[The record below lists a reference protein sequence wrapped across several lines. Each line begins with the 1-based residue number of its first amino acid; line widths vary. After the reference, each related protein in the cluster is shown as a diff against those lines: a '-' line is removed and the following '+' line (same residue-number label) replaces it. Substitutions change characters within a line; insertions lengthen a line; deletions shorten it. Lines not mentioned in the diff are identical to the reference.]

1 MAIEGPFGFING
13 WNSKASAVTLPEN
26 SMADAQNINIVY
38 GDIVKRSGSAA
49 INSSAISG
57 TPAVHG
63 LADWQTNAGQRYMV
77 ATAGTKI
84 FQTADLGSTLNDI
97 TGAASITSGAN
108 NLHTF
113 ASLNN
118 LLLICGGTTPDTP
131 LQWSGTGNV
140 ASLAGSPPVGNLVA
154 VANNFAFISGVAATP
169 SRVFW
174 SNVIDPGTWPS
185 TSYVDFRISDG
196 DKITAICEM
205 NQNLVIFKR
214 RYIGQLWTIPPSGV
228 TSPTLGPLTQII
240 PNMGCPGPLCVDKL
254 DDGRLVFI
262 GTNAHIYIFDG
273 SSLMDISDGQ
283 PPAGSIQPTL
293 DAINMSR
300 LQYASIKFYPGRRE
314 IWVSVTEGTGSTNN
328 AIYVYSLTYGCWE
341 SKFVGIAAN
350 VMASSIDTRTT
361 PSHPI
366 ILLTGNYGGFVYEQD
381 KGSSNAEDTNGVI
394 DGWGTVILK
403 NALDSRQFLIQ
414 ALLLPIEANGNS
426 FLELNYGFNSYT
438 TTTNTTLIS
447 QNNGGALLD
456 SFVLDTDSLAGNNTL
471 YQTPTIGEVGREFTT
486 TIQFRNRNAAQP
498 FTVHPF
504 FVSDQVIV

>member
-1 MAIEGPFGFING
+1 MNG
-13 WNSKASAVTLPEN
+13 WNSKASAITLPDN

-38 GDIVKRSGSAA
+38 GDIVKRLGSLS

-63 LADWQTNAGQRYMV
+63 LSDWQTNAGQRYLIV
-77 ATAGTKI
+77 TAGTKV
-84 FQTADLGSTLNDI
+84 FQTADLGPTLTDI
-97 TGAASITSGAN
+97 TGAATITSGAN

-140 ASLAGSPPVGNLVA
+140 ASLAGSPPIGNLVA

-196 DKITAICEM
+196 DKVTALCEM
-205 NQNLVIFKR
+205 DQNLVIFKR
-214 RYIGQLWTIPPSGV
+214 RCIGLLWTIPPSAA
-228 TSPTLGPLTQII
+228 TTPTLGPLTQVI

-254 DDGRLVFI
+254 DDGRIVFL
-262 GTNAHIYIFDG
+262 GTNAHVYIFDG
-273 SSLMDISDGQ
+273 TNLEDISDPE
-283 PPAGSIQPTL
+283 PPNGSIQPTL
-293 DAINMSR
+293 DAINISR
-300 LQYASIKFYPGRRE
+300 IQYASVKFYPGRRE
-314 IWVSVTEGTGSTNN
+314 VWVSVSEGASSTNN
-328 AIYVYSLTYGCWE
+328 AIYVYSLAYECWE

-350 VMASSIDTRTT
+350 VMVSSIDTRAT

-366 ILLTGNYGGFVYEQD
+366 VLLTGNYGGFVYEQD
-381 KGSSNAEDTNGVI
+381 KGTTNAEDTNGTI

-403 NALDSRQFLIQ
+403 NGTDSRAFLPES
-414 ALLLPIEANGNS
+414 LLLPIESNGNTN
-426 FLELNYGFNSYT
+426 LELNYGFNSYIA
-438 TTTNTTLIS
+438 TTNSVLVS
-447 QNNGGALLD
+447 QSAGGFALD
-456 SFVLDTDSLAGNNTL
+456 SFILDTNTLSGNTTL
-471 YQTPTIGEVGREFTT
+471 YQTPVIGKTGKEFTT
-486 TIQFRNRNAAQP
+486 TIQFRNRNASES
-498 FTVHPF
+498 FTTHPF
-504 FVSDQVIV
+504 FLSDEVIV